1 MFSLIIPTFNCKDSI
16 RSFLESVSK
25 SLLGVDY
32 ELLVVDDDSPDGTA
46 LEALNYRSVNPRVKV
61 LVRRKDKGF
70 SSAVITGFTKAS
82 GDLLGVIRPGVDA
95 KLLPDLVNSTADLA
109 VASRLFAG
117 LSDRVFSLLSKKL
130 FGLSDFSD
138 FFVVKKS
145 VFDDVKES
153 LKFSGD
159 SFLFDFFKAVK
170 SYSVN
175 EVFFLS
181 SGAKFPL
188 GFFKKIF

>member
-82 GDLLGVIRPGVDA
+82 GDLLGVIRP
-95 KLLPDLVNSTADLA
+95 DLVNSTADLA

-159 SFLFDFFKAVK
+159 SFLFDFFKAVRL
-170 SYSVN
+170 YSVN